1 MASSRQATAP
11 TSRRMGLGA
20 GAFFRLPAAREPDA
34 VLPVPEAVR
43 FPPAFFFCAV
53 AIENQILS
61 RVFCIGFLSLEQHH
75 LHDARY
81 QAAQANR
88 PAVVSKLAE
97 FPLIGQALNKPD
109 GKVPHHSGHRYAH

>member
-53 AIENQILS
+53 ASENQILS
-61 RVFCIGFLSLEQHH
+61 RVILLY
-75 LHDARY
+75 R
-81 QAAQANR
+81 
-88 PAVVSKLAE
+88 VS
-97 FPLIGQALNKPD
+97 
-109 GKVPHHSGHRYAH
+109 VT